1 MKESD
6 DFILK
11 KKELIFLVVLALS
24 AAALWAGSRFFS
36 KDSNDMIQ
44 ITVGGEL
51 FGTYSLD
58 EEQTIEINDT
68 NICEIKNGEAKM
80 IHATCPDHLC
90 MEQNPVDSHGGTI
103 VCLPNKVVI
112 EGGESAS
119 SDDNFPE
126 LDAVS

>member
-68 NICEIKNGEAKM
+68 NICEIKS
-80 IHATCPDHLC
+80 IL
-90 MEQNPVDSHGGTI
+90 
-103 VCLPNKVVI
+103 
-112 EGGESAS
+112 
-119 SDDNFPE
+119 
-126 LDAVS
+126 